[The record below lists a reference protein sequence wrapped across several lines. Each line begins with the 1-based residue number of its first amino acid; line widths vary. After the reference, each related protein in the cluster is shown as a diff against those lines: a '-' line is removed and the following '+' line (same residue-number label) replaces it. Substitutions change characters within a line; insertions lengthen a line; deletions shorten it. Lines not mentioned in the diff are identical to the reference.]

1 VDCSINLGDLM
12 FKKLSTLCLLLSF
25 AAQAGLPPA
34 TTKGQSDASAQTTF
48 NIQVPFSQKT
58 KTGGTTALIE
68 TGNKNLL
75 VNSSFENTSVA
86 TGWTFAV
93 TGSNTGAA
101 DTTNFTDGVKS
112 YAITDVGGAA
122 QSFTLSQD
130 VTPTQQIGGKA
141 IEVSCWVKNTIASAS
156 PTLCARSG
164 GSDLTSGCTTIPV
177 TSGWQQVSAQ
187 IFSATAGSS
196 VGIDITD
203 NLGSAGTLNVDE
215 CYVGEARNIGTVA
228 QAIDLGS
235 ITFNGANVTNPTVT
249 GVSTFGYLDTVTGT
263 LAYATSGS
271 LLNPVAHKIGFIIPS
286 LPAGTLYIYQSGTVG
301 NVSSGGYCFTQFTD
315 GTNVS
320 NVTLGASSFN
330 TNNAE
335 NGAGTGRISY
345 TTSKTNL
352 EIDMQV
358 AQQATSQC
366 QIPYGAS
373 FGPLTFIVQYVPAS
387 AQQVLNASTSPANW
401 SGTSTLSGS
410 TAATGGPTDPGSVA
424 GTVATIASQNIT
436 CVAATSLVGVTC
448 TVPTIGMYH
457 FCYSGS
463 DFNSGTN
470 GTDYAIIADG
480 SNNALTGLQT
490 TVSSTANAWVGA
502 GQCVNYA
509 ATATTF
515 TLKVRGYVSAGTGG
529 FSASSFSI
537 VSLNTPIGAAIINN
551 SITTNAAGAWR
562 HEVVSFGGSASGGA
576 ATSAC
581 TSSPCTIAVQ
591 TGSWVS
597 SVTRTAAG
605 SYTVTFSAGMFSAPP
620 QCVCISGVGGVV
632 TPTYCGYG
640 LPVPSTSSVGIY
652 TSGIDNAAVVSCDG
666 PR

>member
-1 VDCSINLGDLM
+1 M

-112 YAITDVGGAA
+112 YAITDVGGPT

-228 QAIDLGS
+228 QSYLIGGVVITGCAWNTTSTSMANFPTTTGCTYIPFGAASAPSTMLPALKFASMPAGDYEIVWDGAIGPTTASKQANLQTSDGTNFSRENSQIFCSAGQCSGFPLTHS
-235 ITFNGANVTNPTVT
+235 INYSSPQSAV
-249 GVSTFGYLDTVTGT
+249 T
-263 LAYATSGS
+263 LALYGQSGS
-271 LLNPVAHKIGFIIPS
+271 GGNIAV
-286 LPAGTLYIYQSGTVG
+286 SGTV
-301 NVSSGGYCFTQFTD
+301 
-315 GTNVS
+315 
-320 NVTLGASSFN
+320 
-330 TNNAE
+330 
-335 NGAGTGRISY
+335 
-345 TTSKTNL
+345 
-352 EIDMQV
+352 V
-358 AQQATSQC
+358 AKVYYFPT
-366 QIPYGAS
+366 
-373 FGPLTFIVQYVPAS
+373 S
-387 AQQVLNASTSPANW
+387 AQQVLNANTSPANW
-401 SGTSTLSGS
+401 SGSSTLSATTTS
-410 TAATGGPTDPGSVA
+410 TSVADITTSLSGSVTTL
-424 GTVATIASQNIT
+424 GTPQNIT
-436 CVAATSLVGVTC
+436 CVAATAQLGVTC
-448 TVPTIGMYH
+448 TLPSAGTYH
-457 FCYSGS
+457 VCYSGTADDGS
-463 DFNSGTN
+463 SGPGISSLLT
-470 GTDYAIIADG
+470 DG
-480 SNNALTGLQT
+480 SNVAITGSQLLTSVGTAALTSFGQCGNYPA
-490 TVSSTANAWVGA
+490 SST
-502 GQCVNYA
+502 
-509 ATATTF
+509 TATF
-515 TLKVRGYVSAGTGG
+515 KLRGFVGSGTGTYNLNTI
-529 FSASSFSI
+529 SV
-537 VSLNTPIGAAIINN
+537 VSLNTPIAAPIINN

-640 LPVPSTSSVGIY
+640 SPVPSTSSVGIY
-652 TSGIDNAAVVSCDG
+652 TAGIDNAAVISCDG